1 MVFVPYRGLIFLNSK
16 KDFVGELQE
25 VFPSPT
31 GDLYFSIEISLK
43 NKSRQFSVSVP
54 YRGLIFLNAVEDF
67 VLYEDVDVSVPYW
80 GLIFLNQYNNIKC
93 AGMPKFPSP
102 TGDLY
107 FSMAVKIEIAK
118 SFKKV
123 SVPYRGLIFLN
134 GSAWGGIEPPYT
146 VSVPYRGLIFLN
158 ATVKPVTKTE

>member
-1 MVFVPYRGLIFLNSK
+1 M
-16 KDFVGELQE
+16 
-25 VFPSPT
+25 
-31 GDLYFSIEISLK
+31 
-43 NKSRQFSVSVP
+43 
-54 YRGLIFLNAVEDF
+54 
-67 VLYEDVDVSVPYW
+67 LYEDVDVSVPYR

-158 ATVKPVTKTE
+158 LVSLVIDFLHNQFPSPTGDLYFSMQQ

>member
-25 VFPSPT
+25 V
-31 GDLYFSIEISLK
+31 
-43 NKSRQFSVSVP
+43 
-54 YRGLIFLNAVEDF
+54 
-67 VLYEDVDVSVPYW
+67 
-80 GLIFLNQYNNIKC
+80 
-93 AGMPKFPSP
+93 FPSP

-158 ATVKPVTKTE
+158 RLFFGSQALTICFRPLPGTYISQFSEPGY

>member
-1 MVFVPYRGLIFLNSK
+1 M
-16 KDFVGELQE
+16 
-25 VFPSPT
+25 
-31 GDLYFSIEISLK
+31 
-43 NKSRQFSVSVP
+43 
-54 YRGLIFLNAVEDF
+54 
-67 VLYEDVDVSVPYW
+67 LYEDVDVSVPYR

-158 ATVKPVTKTE
+158 RLFFGSQALTICFRPLPGTYISQCNSETSNQNRIVSVPYRGLIFLNSPGVKPLPFTSEFPSPTGDLYFSMTL

>member
-1 MVFVPYRGLIFLNSK
+1 M
-16 KDFVGELQE
+16 
-25 VFPSPT
+25 
-31 GDLYFSIEISLK
+31 
-43 NKSRQFSVSVP
+43 
-54 YRGLIFLNAVEDF
+54 
-67 VLYEDVDVSVPYW
+67 LYEDVDVSVPYR

-158 ATVKPVTKTE
+158 RLFFGSQALTICFRPLPGTYISQFSEPGY